1 MSDAADTITMREIL
15 DRFVAGYVRDS
26 DTTILS
32 ARALEDG
39 DGAYIAVGVRE
50 GTTAEMPARFEG
62 VRVLVTERE
71 PGHVAAGP
79 LR

>member
-1 MSDAADTITMREIL
+1 MGEPADTIIIREIL
-15 DRFVAGYVRDS
+15 DRFVAGYVRES
-26 DTTILS
+26 DAILS
-32 ARALEDG
+32 ARALQDG
-39 DGAYIAVGVRE
+39 DGPYIAVGVGR
-50 GTTAEMPARFEG
+50 GQIAEVPAQFEG